1 MANFNKFNMILS
13 RLLFILVLLTLS
25 AQALC
30 EAYIHHHERQHGIP
44 HNLLRAISRIE
55 SGRNVAGQGTVA
67 WPWTINANG
76 KPYVLNTKAGH
87 SHWRTFYVRIQQVES
102 GQRLKE

>member
-44 HNLLRAISRIE
+44 HNLLRGPFPE
-55 SGRNVAGQGTVA
+55 SNPAEMLLGKAPSPGPGQLT
-67 WPWTINANG
+67 PMAN
-76 KPYVLNTKAGH
+76 PM
-87 SHWRTFYVRIQQVES
+87 F
-102 GQRLKE
+102 